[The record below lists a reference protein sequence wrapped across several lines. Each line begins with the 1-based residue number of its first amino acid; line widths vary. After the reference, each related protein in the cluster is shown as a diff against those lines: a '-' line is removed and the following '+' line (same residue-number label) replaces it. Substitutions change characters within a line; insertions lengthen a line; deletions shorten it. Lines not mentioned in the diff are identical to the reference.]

1 VSVSAT
7 EQRVERSAPP
17 VQPEPAASCE
27 RCGAALAIDQ
37 EWCLECGA
45 ARTRIRRAP
54 NWRVPVAVV
63 TVVIALA
70 LIAFLIALIDLSII
84 ANR

>member
-1 VSVSAT
+1 M
-7 EQRVERSAPP
+7 
-17 VQPEPAASCE
+17 VQPPAAVSCE
-27 RCGAALAIDQ
+27 RCHAPLAVDQ

-45 ARTRIRRAP
+45 ARTRIHRAP
-54 NWRVPVAVV
+54 DWRIPVAVV